1 MPSTACY
8 YAANLGD
15 NPCKLVTDTLI
26 PVHGLQGLF
35 FGVLFLV
42 VFFVFFF
49 VLFCFFTFAAAILA
63 SILLSCE
70 LWEEEKS
77 VLLAL
82 NLSPVRR
89 WNKNFYLPFYHNSSF
104 FFLFSPLVWC
114 PWKERRCTWSGE
126 LRQLAQHSSLFFSI
140 KTHGHSNVWRSIRAW
155 IVVLKC
161 QGINKQRKHHSLRE

>member
-42 VFFVFFF
+42 VFFVFF
-49 VLFCFFTFAAAILA
+49 LFCFFTFAAAILA

-89 WNKNFYLPFYHNSSF
+89 
-104 FFLFSPLVWC
+104 
-114 PWKERRCTWSGE
+114 
-126 LRQLAQHSSLFFSI
+126 
-140 KTHGHSNVWRSIRAW
+140 
-155 IVVLKC
+155 
-161 QGINKQRKHHSLRE
+161 